1 MTRCDFCAGTGK
13 IEDEYGE
20 WELDCVKITPLPGI
34 DLDTGEID
42 VSAEPPYHAL
52 FLRYLDDEE
61 DKGEQG
67 SFPIN
72 FCPVCGRKLKD
83 GTE

>member
-1 MTRCDFCAGTGK
+1 MCDFCAGRGK

-20 WELDCVKITPLPGI
+20 WELDCVKIMPLPAI
-34 DLDTGEID
+34 NLTTGEKD
-42 VSAEPPYHAL
+42 ETADPPYHAL

-61 DKGEQG
+61 DKGEHG
-67 SFPIN
+67 SFPIR
-72 FCPVCGRKLKD
+72 FCPVCGRELNN

>member
-1 MTRCDFCAGTGK
+1 MCDFCAERGK

-34 DLDTGEID
+34 DLTTGEREATAD
-42 VSAEPPYHAL
+42 PPYHAL

-61 DKGEQG
+61 DKGEHG
-67 SFPIN
+67 SFPIRY
-72 FCPVCGRKLKD
+72 CPVCGRELNN